1 MAANNAAAIQL
12 AIDDCCRMLVMVHE
26 VIANPTGTSV
36 DAVIRAAAN
45 TATLVP
51 RPTRSGLDGSYS
63 WESYRTSLEKSVESL
78 TKLLTVVSG
87 PFMVSSRGRT

>member
-1 MAANNAAAIQL
+1 MAANNAHAIQL

-36 DAVIRAAAN
+36 DALIAAAAG

-51 RPTRSGLDGSYS
+51 RPTYSALDGSYQM
-63 WESYRTSLEKSVESL
+63 ESYRVSLEKSIESL

-87 PFMVSSRGRT
+87 PFMVNARART